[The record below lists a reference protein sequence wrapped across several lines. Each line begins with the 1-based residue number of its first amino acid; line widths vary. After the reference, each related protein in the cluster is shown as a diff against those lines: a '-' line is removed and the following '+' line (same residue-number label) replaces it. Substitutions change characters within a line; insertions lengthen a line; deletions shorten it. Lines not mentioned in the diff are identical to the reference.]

1 MNILITR
8 SFDPLAEQLDD
19 IKGYCCHKSEMFR
32 QSSKERSYLSS
43 HDSQDGTPGHAV
55 NHKPNF
61 SLTSFSTFHQFKQPS
76 APADTSIQSPPPSR
90 TIAEEDGPP
99 PPPPPPPTNPNPV
112 IPPLCAKRYWTR
124 LVFAFGH
131 QRKMLSSA
139 PPLAI
144 TVPSGLHAKHPM
156 RWEWKHHRPRG
167 TMAGYFPQIGNT
179 HRTTFCSI

>member
-1 MNILITR
+1 MDSWPCGNEIREKVPDRQILWWQTR
-8 SFDPLAEQLDD
+8 PTDEDLKNVSPDAKPEPP
-19 IKGYCCHKSEMFR
+19 E
-32 QSSKERSYLSS
+32 E
-43 HDSQDGTPGHAV
+43 SQTE
-55 NHKPNF
+55 F
-61 SLTSFSTFHQFKQPS
+61 LTYILLHIPPIQQPS

-90 TIAEEDGPP
+90 TIAEEDGSTPP
-99 PPPPPPPTNPNPV
+99 PPPPPPNPNTV

-156 RWEWKHHRPRG
+156 RWEWKHHRLRG